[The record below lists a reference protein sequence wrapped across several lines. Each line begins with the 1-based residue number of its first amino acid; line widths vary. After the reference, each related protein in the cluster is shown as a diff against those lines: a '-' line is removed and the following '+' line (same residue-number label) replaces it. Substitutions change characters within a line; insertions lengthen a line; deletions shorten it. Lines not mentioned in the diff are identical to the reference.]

1 MEDFVKKAGEVCGM
15 ITRERAESIVTEQY
29 DSLLNFCSASLRNE
43 QDAADVVQETLL
55 FFLEKAETLNDINI
69 KSWLFSVANFKIKEY
84 YYKDKISTRFI
95 SYDENHEPV
104 INIDY
109 DGEEYVD
116 DEKIKEYKMRVLAK
130 LSPKERELF
139 IQVYEKKRKYA
150 EVAKFFDISQNAVST
165 RTYRLRKK
173 INQMVELGE
182 FVFLAIW
189 VKLKCI

>member
-29 DSLLNFCSASLRNE
+29 DSLLNFCSANLRNE

-69 KSWLFSVANFKIKEY
+69 KSWLISVANFKIKEQHHRDRI
-84 YYKDKISTRFI
+84 KTRFI
-95 SYDENHEPV
+95 SYDENFEPS
-104 INIDY
+104 IEIDY
-109 DGEEYVD
+109 DCEEYVD
-116 DEKIKEYKMRVLAK
+116 DEKIEEYKMRVLAK

-173 INQMVELGE
+173 INQMVELGD
-182 FVFLAIW
+182 FIFLVIW
-189 VKLKCI
+189 VKIKSL